1 MAPPYVG
8 YYEAVAERMLP
19 FLRGRKVAVEQ
30 RYPKSAGP
38 IYRRHEGTGEARN
51 WIAIREVEDVV
62 RWARQYAVAFHAHLK
77 PEGPGCWFAL
87 DIDSRALPTEMAQ
100 LAALHAWDVL
110 AEQDLATLV
119 KFSGSDGFHLM
130 WEIPDLRGLGGK
142 SIWDVERAVVVAV
155 AREVEARLAEDP
167 IAGPIREATGPDGR
181 LIATSSQDEAHKNAL
196 LFDAHILKPNVNL
209 RVPFSLHAGS
219 GLVAL
224 PLDREGLATFDQ
236 ATAEPVRVATGA
248 GTVEMPRNDLA
259 AVKRALK
266 VWERRRVD

>member
-38 IYRRHEGTGEARN
+38 IYRRHEGTGEGRD
-51 WIAIREVEDVV
+51 WITIRDSHDVV
-62 RWARQYAVAFHAHLK
+62 RWAGQYAVAFHAHLK

-87 DIDSRALPTEMAQ
+87 DIDSRALPTEMAG
-100 LAALHAWDVL
+100 LAALHALEVL
-110 AEQDLATLV
+110 TRQGLGALV

-130 WEIPDLRGLGGK
+130 WNIPSLRALGGQ

-155 AREVEARLAEDP
+155 AAEVEGRLAEDP
-167 IAGPIREATGPDGR
+167 AAEPIRAAAGSDGR
-181 LIATSSQDEAHKNAL
+181 LIATSSQDATHKNVL
-196 LFDAHILKPNVNL
+196 LFDAHILKPNVNV

-224 PLDREGLATFDQ
+224 PLDREGLLGFDE
-236 ATAEPVRVATGA
+236 TMAEPERVAAEVGP
-248 GTVEMPRNDLA
+248 VEMPRNDLA
-259 AVKRALK
+259 AMKRALE
-266 VWERRRVD
+266 VWGSGSH